1 MDLAVS
7 LLRILGLLVRH
18 GECTEPY
25 EEARQGFMER
35 LLQISKTTTSS
46 HQIDGKK
53 LRSVIL
59 VLLTS
64 DMVYIPPEPPVLVN
78 KEVPK
83 PPTDGNEA
91 DDSDTEQG
99 TLTLILLWN
108 ANSCNVTT

>member
-1 MDLAVS
+1 VDLAVS

-35 LLQISKTTTSS
+35 LLQIS
-46 HQIDGKK
+46 KK